1 MRLMRRLGW
10 LLKRLGEGS
19 KRESKSKGGEEK
31 GRLIIGK
38 FKNLMGVFGVLL
50 YMCVWKKLGYIFW
63 EYNIGDLCG
72 LAYSISSDLQV
83 SNYSSPMGK

>member
-1 MRLMRRLGW
+1 M
-10 LLKRLGEGS
+10 KRLGEGS
-19 KRESKSKGGEEK
+19 KRESKSKGEEEK

-38 FKNLMGVFGVLL
+38 FNGCVWCAAI

-72 LAYSISSDLQV
+72 PAYSI
-83 SNYSSPMGK
+83 